1 MIGCSSVASYFVM
14 ATLSLSWKRFGD
26 AISIRAAV
34 GRTGL
39 LLAILGAGVMA
50 ACSHAAPKLS
60 NSWDPKA
67 AAAYLDDR
75 EVWWSQWS
83 GSSRDHGTFCVSC
96 HTALPYAL
104 ARPAL
109 RAALGQQGPSDAEL
123 ELIENVT
130 KRVRLWKEVGPYYSD
145 HGYDHKTAESRG
157 TESVLNALVLANH
170 DAQSKQLSDDTR
182 AAFENMWAL
191 QQTTGE
197 NRGSWSWLQFD
208 QEPWEANDS
217 AYYGATLAAIAV
229 GTAPGNY
236 ESAPGIQENL
246 KVLREYLTR
255 ESAAQSAI
263 NHVFLL
269 WASTKLP
276 GLLTQ
281 AQQRAIVQEI
291 LGKQQSDGGWRLA
304 SICWKWNG
312 WSVRSLVNMWIREDG
327 TPMEG
332 KSDGLATSLN
342 VLALQE
348 SGVPRDNTQLE
359 RGLSWLMTHQNPAEG
374 DWPASSVNER
384 RHLSSNTGR
393 FMSDA
398 ATAFAVLALTDNQH
412 TTNPIASVSNH

>member
-1 MIGCSSVASYFVM
+1 MKGG
-14 ATLSLSWKRFGD
+14 L
-26 AISIRAAV
+26 
-34 GRTGL
+34 RTAGP
-39 LLAILGAGVMA
+39 LLAFVATSVMA
-50 ACSHAAPKLS
+50 ACLHAAPKLS
-60 NSWDPKA
+60 NSWDPKV
-67 AAAYLDDR
+67 AAAYLDNR
-75 EVWWSQWS
+75 ETWWSQWS
-83 GSSRDHGTFCVSC
+83 GSARDHGTFCVSC

-109 RAALGQQGPSDAEL
+109 RAALSQPSPSDAER

-157 TESVLNALVLANH
+157 TESVLNALILANH
-170 DAQSKQLSDDTR
+170 DAQSRQLSDDAR
-182 AAFENMWAL
+182 AAFDNMWAL
-191 QQTTGE
+191 QQTTGD

-229 GTAPGNY
+229 GTAPGKY
-236 ESAPGIQENL
+236 ESTPGIQENL
-246 KVLREYLTR
+246 NLLREYLTR
-255 ESAAQSAI
+255 ESTAQSTI

-281 AQQRAIVQEI
+281 AQQQAIVHEI
-291 LGKQQSDGGWRLA
+291 LNKQQADGGWRLA

-332 KSDGLATSLN
+332 KSDGLATSLT

-348 SGVPRDNTQLE
+348 SGVPRDNMQLD
-359 RGLSWLMTHQNPAEG
+359 RGLSWLKTHQNPAEG
-374 DWPASSVNER
+374 NWPASSVNK
-384 RHLSSNTGR
+384 RHHISSGTGR

-412 TTNPIASVSNH
+412 TTNPIASVSNP